1 MPRIALFFGAA
12 VAASTFFAA
21 CGSGDSADRRT
32 VQITQTDDTC
42 TPASIDLAVGE
53 KVKFE
58 VKNEGKKD
66 QEVEGIDGTKL
77 EETLIPSGKT
87 RSLNYTAPS
96 EAGTQKVKCYT
107 PGGASTIIE
116 LNVK

>member
-1 MPRIALFFGAA
+1 MPRFALLLGAA
-12 VAASTFFAA
+12 VAASSFFAA
-21 CGSGDSADRRT
+21 CGSDDSGDRR
-32 VQITQTDDTC
+32 VIQITQSDDSC
-42 TPASIDLAVGE
+42 SPAAIDLAQGE

-77 EETLIPSGKT
+77 EELLIPSGKT
-87 RSLNYTAPS
+87 RSINYTAPR
-96 EAGTQKVKCYT
+96 EPGEQKVKCYA
-107 PGGASTIIE
+107 PGGASTILT

>member
-21 CGSGDSADRRT
+21 CGNGDSADRRT